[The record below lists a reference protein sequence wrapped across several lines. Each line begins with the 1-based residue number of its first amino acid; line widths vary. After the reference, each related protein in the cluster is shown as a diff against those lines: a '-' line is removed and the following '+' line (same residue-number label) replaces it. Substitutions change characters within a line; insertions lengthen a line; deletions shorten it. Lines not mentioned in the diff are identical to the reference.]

1 MKLIVAPKTDL
12 KNTACERLRYLT
24 TILCK
29 IYECESNYLMTHFII
44 IITDW
49 SSLPHKEGEDRIR
62 KWIKQLNIHS
72 KQNVIKTMI
81 DAEKNNNRLAVL
93 WCHHK
98 CTFYLPHLNLIIE
111 ITKWNLLL
119 KLEIL
124 EITNFSI
131 FWQILSYSI
140 LFAPSN
146 SDKLDI

>member
-81 DAEKNNNRLAVL
+81 DAEK
-93 WCHHK
+93 K
-98 CTFYLPHLNLIIE
+98 
-111 ITKWNLLL
+111 
-119 KLEIL
+119 
-124 EITNFSI
+124 
-131 FWQILSYSI
+131 QQ
-140 LFAPSN
+140 
-146 SDKLDI
+146 